1 MTRSVTVMMH
11 RDGDLQSRSYRIP
24 LWLLRTGLTLGAL
37 VVVLVAI
44 GAVLYAPIVRTA
56 ATVPG
61 LRREIARLRAENE
74 QVYEL
79 ARTLSDVEARYDQ
92 VRAMLG
98 GDVVPERP
106 SGGPERIP
114 VTNALFATLPGA
126 TPRYELGASAP
137 THWPLHVRGVVTRGT
152 VSPGARDETHQGLD
166 IAVPMGTPIR
176 ASGGG
181 VVSEIGGDAEY
192 GVFVIIEHP
201 DRYQS
206 IYGHASRLLVAL
218 GDSVAAGQVIA
229 LSGSTGR
236 STGPHLHFEIRRA
249 GRSIDPRTVVREE
262 L

>member
-1 MTRSVTVMMH
+1 MSRSVTLMVH

-24 LWLLRTGLTLGAL
+24 LWLLRTGLTLVA
-37 VVVLVAI
+37 VIVVLVAI

-56 ATVPG
+56 ATAPG
-61 LRREIARLRAENE
+61 LRRQIARLQAENE

-79 ARTLSDVEARYDQ
+79 ARTLADVEARYDQ

-106 SGGPERIP
+106 TMGPERLP
-114 VTNALFATLPGA
+114 VTNGVFASAPG
-126 TPRYELGASAP
+126 TPSRYETGASPP
-137 THWPLHVRGVVTRGT
+137 THWPLDVRGVVTRGQ

-166 IAVPMGTPIR
+166 IAVPMATPIR

-181 VVSEIGGDAEY
+181 VVSEIGRDAEY

-201 DRYQS
+201 DAYQS
-206 IYGHASRLLVAL
+206 VYGHASRLLVAL
-218 GDSVAAGQVIA
+218 GDSVRAGQVIA

-249 GRSIDPRTVVREE
+249 GRSVDPRSVVREE